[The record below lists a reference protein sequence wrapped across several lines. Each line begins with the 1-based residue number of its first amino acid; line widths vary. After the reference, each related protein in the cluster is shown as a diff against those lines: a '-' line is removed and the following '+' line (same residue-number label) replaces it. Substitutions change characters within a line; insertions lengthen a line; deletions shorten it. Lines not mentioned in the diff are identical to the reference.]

1 MSLWQKEASSFVL
14 IAFATMAI
22 VLLPVFS
29 SLDDVARFS
38 LVVLI
43 AATVF
48 WIFRPFGIS
57 IGSTSCLLLALFLLC
72 GIPEG
77 IVFSGFTKSSVWTMI
92 PALFFGYAL
101 KKTGLGRRLV
111 NAILC
116 RIGKPTYVKLI
127 IAWLIIG
134 VVLSLLTPSITV
146 RVIIVMP
153 LAMESVDLC
162 GIPQKSRGR
171 SLVLLSAWF
180 MSVIPGI
187 GWYTGSLLGPVIT
200 GIYASVPEIPSVSS
214 SDWISACLLPSA
226 TVTVVTLLLASII
239 IRPEKLSE
247 NISVNPFSGLAE
259 EAASREEKITLAVL
273 SSCFCMLA
281 TERFHGISSTVICL
295 IGFFLLC
302 LLGVLDEKD
311 ISSGISWDMVLFI
324 GASMCFEA
332 VFDYCGVTE
341 WLTDMLY
348 PIVSIFSNHPV
359 ALLMLLT
366 VFLFAWRFV
375 DIALLTPTVVIIAAI
390 IPMIEQV
397 CGISHLVWISVFSFA
412 ICSFFLP
419 YQNMFLMIGEKECGG
434 DGWLPAHRLT
444 YAGIY
449 CAVAILTVFC
459 MVPFWKFLGYMP

>member
-162 GIPQKSRGR
+162 GLPQKSRGR

-247 NISVNPFSGLAE
+247 NISVNPFSGLAG
-259 EAASREEKITLAVL
+259 EAASD
-273 SSCFCMLA
+273 
-281 TERFHGISSTVICL
+281 
-295 IGFFLLC
+295 LC
-302 LLGVLDEKD
+302 
-311 ISSGISWDMVLFI
+311 
-324 GASMCFEA
+324 
-332 VFDYCGVTE
+332 
-341 WLTDMLY
+341 
-348 PIVSIFSNHPV
+348 
-359 ALLMLLT
+359 
-366 VFLFAWRFV
+366 
-375 DIALLTPTVVIIAAI
+375 
-390 IPMIEQV
+390 Q
-397 CGISHLVWISVFSFA
+397 
-412 ICSFFLP
+412 
-419 YQNMFLMIGEKECGG
+419 
-434 DGWLPAHRLT
+434 
-444 YAGIY
+444 
-449 CAVAILTVFC
+449 
-459 MVPFWKFLGYMP
+459 